1 VSRTVIPLST
11 RLLQRHD
18 AVKHIESIVLAN
30 GADPSLMGL
39 EVSADLFALDVKHM
53 VRSLTELK
61 AIGFELTLS
70 HLDAGLVSIS
80 LLRQLPF
87 DVIKIDR
94 SCVGDIVAD
103 PQSVSLTRMVIGM
116 AHGLQMQVL
125 ADGVQTEEQLAQLV
139 AHKCDRLQGAIFSA
153 PLNAPELAKL
163 VNDGHHLSPESIGI
177 KLASRTLLLVDDEG
191 SILASLRRLLRVDGY
206 RILEAGSGEEGL
218 RLLAENQVSV
228 IMSDQRMP
236 NMTGVEFLRQ
246 AKRLYPETIR
256 IVLSGYTEL
265 QSITDAINEGAIYK
279 FLTKPWDDD
288 LLREQ
293 VAEAFRHKDMADENL
308 RLSLRISEANHEL
321 AEVNRRL
328 RSVLDAQQAQI
339 QRHQTRLEVAGVVLA
354 CIPIPVVGIDV
365 DGMVAF
371 VNNRADEVIAPA
383 GTLLGNMV
391 DDVLPEALR
400 VPASASVHTV
410 IFDQVPYQVLCN
422 AMATDKGS
430 LGMVLT
436 LLPMAPGV
444 GQANKQ
450 SQAEES

>member
-1 VSRTVIPLST
+1 
-11 RLLQRHD
+11 
-18 AVKHIESIVLAN
+18 
-30 GADPSLMGL
+30 
-39 EVSADLFALDVKHM
+39 
-53 VRSLTELK
+53 
-61 AIGFELTLS
+61 
-70 HLDAGLVSIS
+70 
-80 LLRQLPF
+80 
-87 DVIKIDR
+87 
-94 SCVGDIVAD
+94 
-103 PQSVSLTRMVIGM
+103 
-116 AHGLQMQVL
+116 
-125 ADGVQTEEQLAQLV
+125 
-139 AHKCDRLQGAIFSA
+139 
-153 PLNAPELAKL
+153 
-163 VNDGHHLSPESIGI
+163 
-177 KLASRTLLLVDDEG
+177 LLVDAEG